1 MVRKFRRLKIKGFT
15 LIELLLVI
23 AILGVLIALILPR
36 FEDVRTTANT
46 RVCVANLRGL
56 ASSMAVYETARNL
69 QVTWGTANLTDVGEL
84 VAWQYLATEPREPYG
99 VSASSEYLLLTASGA
114 LPDRARCQVRGVTAY
129 DPTSEHNWP

>member
-56 ASSMAVYETARNL
+56 ASAMAVYETAKNL
-69 QVTWGTANLTDVGEL
+69 QVSWGTGNRNTVDLRN
-84 VAWQYLATEPREPYG
+84 WQYLAAEPTEPYG
-99 VSASSEYLLLTASGA
+99 KTGSTTYALLTNSGN
-114 LPDRARCQVRGVTAY
+114 LPDRARCPLEAAADSDGTGH
-129 DPTSEHNWP
+129 TWP

>member
-1 MVRKFRRLKIKGFT
+1 MVKKFRKLRIKGFT

-56 ASSMAVYETARNL
+56 ASSMAVYETAKNV
-69 QVTWGTANLTDVGEL
+69 QVTWGNFTPNNLVS
-84 VAWQYLATEPREPYG
+84 WQYLATQPLEPYG
-99 VSASSEYLLLTASGA
+99 TATNTYA
-114 LPDRARCQVRGVTAY
+114 LVENVGDTPDRASCRGSVGSAFT
-129 DPTSEHNWP
+129 DHVWP